1 MLARLRSDGVIGEL
15 ADNYHSCMGGVYSQ
29 NRVRAELIPNLADAI
44 DRERIDLLFLGPL

>member
-1 MLARLRSDGVIGEL
+1 
-15 ADNYHSCMGGVYSQ
+15 MGGIYSQ